1 MKINVDVLKAILSG
15 EFNKPLWEM
24 PKTLYDLPKRTTLGN
39 MYYISIVMLIDG
51 KY

>member
-1 MKINVDVLKAILSG
+1 MKINADVLKAILSG
-15 EFNKPLWEM
+15 EFNKPLWET
-24 PKTLYDLPKRTTLGN
+24 PKTMYDSPKRTTLGN